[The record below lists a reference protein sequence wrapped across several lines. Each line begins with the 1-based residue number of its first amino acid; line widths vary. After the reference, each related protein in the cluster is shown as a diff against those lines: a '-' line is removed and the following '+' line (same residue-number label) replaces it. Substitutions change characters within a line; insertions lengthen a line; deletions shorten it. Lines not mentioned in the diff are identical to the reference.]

1 LSIIYTSQFKK
12 DYKRIQRQNK
22 NIDELRTVI
31 KKLDCQQP
39 LEPKYRDHKLTGYR
53 KEHHE
58 CHIKSDWLLIYR
70 FDGHDLILERTG
82 SHSDLF
88 KS

>member
-1 LSIIYTSQFKK
+1 MSIIYASQFKK

-22 NIDELRTVI
+22 DIEELKMVI
-31 KKLDCQQP
+31 EKLHHRKL
-39 LEPKYRDHKLTGYR
+39 LEHRHKDHKLSGYR
-53 KEHHE
+53 KEHRE

-70 FDGHDLILERTG
+70 FDGQDLILERTG